1 MDTWFVRYGWKSNPF
16 IISADPQIF
25 VGFDDIKRDLHEIII
40 SGDSMNIFGPPGSG
54 KSSLLL
60 HFQKLLDKKKY
71 ATIFIDPVISTENSL
86 VYEFANTIGKQNILD
101 IILRRTPERIGF
113 LNFLKMKLGDRRPII
128 FLDEAHLVNNQNVYH
143 FLRAFHDHLGASIIM
158 ASTKRIKSH
167 KPFKDAFR
175 NRIVWENALRP
186 MQSDEATRM
195 IQLRI
200 LNSMQSKE
208 ESNPFSEE
216 ALNKIFHLSSYIPRE
231 ILVNCERVC
240 RFYANEGIRPID
252 DKMVE
257 HVLKRVPR
265 TFYVKMSYL
274 G

>member
-1 MDTWFVRYGWKSNPF
+1 MDTWFTRYGWKSNPF
-16 IISADPQIF
+16 ITSADPHIF
-25 VGFDDIKRDLHEIII
+25 VGFDDIKRDLNEIVI
-40 SGDSMNIFGPPGSG
+40 SGDSMNILGPPGSG

-60 HFQKLLDKKKY
+60 HFQHILDKKKY
-71 ATIFIDPVISTENSL
+71 ATIFIDPIISNESSL
-86 VYEFANTIGKQNILD
+86 VHEFANRIGKQNFLD
-101 IILRRTPERIGF
+101 MILRRTPEKIGF
-113 LNFLKMKLGDRRPII
+113 LNFLKRKLGNKRLVV
-128 FLDEAHLVNNQNVYH
+128 FLDEAHLIENANTYH
-143 FLRAFHDHLGASIIM
+143 FLRAFHDHLGASVII

-175 NRIVWENALRP
+175 NRLVWENALRP
-186 MQSDEATRM
+186 MNPDEATRM

-200 LNSMQSKE
+200 LNSMQSEE
-208 ESNPFSEE
+208 ESNPFNEE
-216 ALNKIFHLSSYIPRE
+216 ALDTIFYLSSYIPRE

-240 RFYANEGIRPID
+240 RFYMNENIRPID
-252 DKMVE
+252 KKMVE